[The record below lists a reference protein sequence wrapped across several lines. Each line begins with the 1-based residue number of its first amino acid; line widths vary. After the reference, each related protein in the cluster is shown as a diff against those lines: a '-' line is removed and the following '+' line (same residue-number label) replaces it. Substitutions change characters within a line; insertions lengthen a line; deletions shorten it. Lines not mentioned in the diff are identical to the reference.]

1 MEDYKQLEST
11 TTKTYIRDGRSP
23 IPKRESISIVMS
35 ANKAKNSKPEIYL
48 RKALWKENMR
58 GYRIHPKKI
67 SGRPDIA
74 FTSKNIALFVNGCFW
89 HRCPHCKLELPK
101 TNQGFWRKKFEAN
114 MARDKNKIKELKS
127 KGWICIVIWECEI
140 KKNVSN
146 VVKKL
151 KKNYANCFSNGIFH
165 E

>member
-1 MEDYKQLEST
+1 
-11 TTKTYIRDGRSP
+11 
-23 IPKRESISIVMS
+23 
-35 ANKAKNSKPEIYL
+35 
-48 RKALWKENMR
+48 
-58 GYRIHPKKI
+58 
-67 SGRPDIA
+67 
-74 FTSKNIALFVNGCFW
+74 
-89 HRCPHCKLELPK
+89 
-101 TNQGFWRKKFEAN
+101 